1 MKKGLKKCLSIVLTI
16 AMILSVMSVS
26 FTANA
31 EDIITV
37 NDIRVVPGDEIN
49 YYFEIEDSRWFLN
62 GDYRVTYDNRVLEFT
77 AGEKNELYSV
87 INDSGA
93 SIIFNVKDNGN
104 GTSTILM
111 NFTTLTGVSFAKM
124 SKVFAY
130 NFKVKS
136 DAPAGASNIEM
147 YVDATCVFTG
157 EGRPSMG
164 TVNVSNMLNIVVDGE
179 VKAEK
184 VNLVTDRI
192 PGIDVSELE
201 ALIAEAEALV
211 KESGYTADSLSALE
225 TAIAHAKTVAEFPET
240 QQEVTDEIA
249 ALQAAMDGLKIDTA
263 ALEALIAQ
271 AKEIDTTGYTA
282 ATVEALNSAITAA
295 ETVAANPESVQA
307 VKDAAAVLQAAMD
320 GLVIDTAA
328 LEALIAQAKELD
340 TEGYTQ
346 ESIDALNN
354 AIAAAETVA
363 AAPESVQAVTEAI
376 AALRAAIDGLAV
388 DTTALEAL
396 IAQAKGLDTEGYT
409 AATVEALNNAI
420 TAAEA
425 VIKAPESVQAVKDA
439 AAALRAAMDGLVIDT
454 AELEALIAEAKDIDT
469 DGLTAEYVERLE
481 AAIATAEAV
490 VKAPE
495 SVQQVRNA
503 TENLRATMD
512 GAEIDTAEL
521 EALIAE
527 ANGLDTEGYTQASVN
542 ALKEEIAAAEAVAAN
557 PESVFQVKEAIR
569 TLEAAMNG
577 LVIDTAELEA
587 LIAEAKDIDTD
598 GLTAEYVERLE
609 AAIATAEAVVKA
621 PESVQQVRNA
631 TENLRATMDGAEID
645 TAELEALIAEA
656 NGLDTEGYTQA
667 SVNALK
673 EEIAAAEAVAANPES
688 VEAVQEAIAALQA
701 AMDGLKIDTSE
712 LEALIAEAEAINT
725 EGYTTG
731 TVNALKSAIAEAKN
745 VVANPSSVQA
755 VKNEIVRLQNVMSSL
770 IPITKDLR
778 AAIENAEKK
787 LNMDIYSPKSKA
799 ALQEKADAGKE
810 LLNAIDNGERFVS
823 YEEVVEATNAINDAI
838 AALIEGVLLGDADGS
853 NTVNVLDATQI
864 QKFLADLI
872 SEDEIVRL
880 AADANKDGKIS
891 ILDAT
896 TVQIRLSLG
905 EKDEY
910 VFADEA

>member
-240 QQEVTDEIA
+240 QQGVTDEIAALQAAIDGLVIDTAALEALIAQAKELDTEGFTAETVEALNSAITAAEAVVANPESVQAVKDAAA

-354 AIAAAETVA
+354 AITAAETVA

-454 AELEALIAEAKDIDT
+454 AELEALIAEA
-469 DGLTAEYVERLE
+469 
-481 AAIATAEAV
+481 
-490 VKAPE
+490 
-495 SVQQVRNA
+495 
-503 TENLRATMD
+503 
-512 GAEIDTAEL
+512 
-521 EALIAE
+521 
-527 ANGLDTEGYTQASVN
+527 
-542 ALKEEIAAAEAVAAN
+542 
-557 PESVFQVKEAIR
+557 
-569 TLEAAMNG
+569 
-577 LVIDTAELEA
+577 
-587 LIAEAKDIDTD
+587 
-598 GLTAEYVERLE
+598 
-609 AAIATAEAVVKA
+609 
-621 PESVQQVRNA
+621 
-631 TENLRATMDGAEID
+631 
-645 TAELEALIAEA
+645 
-656 NGLDTEGYTQA
+656 
-667 SVNALK
+667 
-673 EEIAAAEAVAANPES
+673 
-688 VEAVQEAIAALQA
+688 
-701 AMDGLKIDTSE
+701 
-712 LEALIAEAEAINT
+712 EAINT

-755 VKNEIVRLQNVMSSL
+755 VKNEIVRLQNVMNSL